1 MHPLSCDGGKGQRNP
16 IEIMVEG
23 GYAGWQ
29 GAVVSGF
36 TIYEEPRFLPSQER
50 RVGSALR
57 FLPSQERRSSRELK
71 DDGPDFCTGRSC
83 LCPLKGLELVDNR
96 G

>member
-1 MHPLSCDGGKGQRNP
+1 MARGRCQWFYHLRGAEVLAFAGTTAVDG
-16 IEIMVEG
+16 
-23 GYAGWQ
+23 A
-29 GAVVSGF
+29 
-36 TIYEEPRFLPSQER
+36 RFLPSQER

-57 FLPSQERRSSRELK
+57 FLRGQERRSSRELK